1 MYNQSA
7 DTVYSVWEVY
17 LNLSKDYVPVAG
29 LVKYINFT
37 SFGPIRVYDWKM
49 KSIGMSIPL
58 THPSGGSVAGYNF
71 DYEKAGSYLI
81 ALGTSN
87 EIPLTTFINAGGF
100 ANQLTFRNYGT
111 ASIRGTS
118 ISYGYGS
125 DGLGRYYPLYPN
137 AIGIPATVSC
147 PTSYIGEMTVITI
160 NSRDTSNFYY
170 TLEYRFGNLTGT
182 IISKTK
188 ETQIFWQ
195 VPTAFIEE
203 MGEATSIDSCEI
215 ICSTYVNELVYDG
228 RSGYGGGGWDLVQ
241 TLVGGNPTSTYI
253 NVLKDVNLDGPL
265 FNPIVVDVNNT
276 TVALTGDNTKLIKYF
291 SNATATSGATGQ
303 QGAIIT
309 SEQVVNG
316 GTVIKSNTGTFN
328 KVESPIFDFTATDS
342 RGTTT
347 KTQYTAKMV
356 DYSKLTC
363 NILVST
369 PSVAGN
375 ATVVIEGNYF
385 NDSFGA
391 VNNTLTVE
399 YMRYDGGGWQRVE
412 VEPSEYNYR
421 AEFTISGLDYQVL
434 YTFKARATDKL
445 MSIESAEVQSIGKPV
460 YDWGQNDFHV
470 SVAFNADKAINM
482 LPDQSITGTTPEGDV
497 ISALVPCDSIGNTV
511 LGYGSYTNET
521 GATKIYGNE
530 VDIIAAN
537 GVSINGKTFG
547 GKVLYQ
553 GASHMNGNQT
563 ANLSEAISDQI
574 NGIVLV
580 FSLYRNGAAENV
592 SINSFFVSKKE
603 VELLEGAP
611 HFYFMGIN
619 AGFSIL
625 GAKYLYIYDTYIQ
638 GHEGNTSSS
647 ANSGITFNNSN
658 YVLRYVLG
666 V

>member
-1 MYNQSA
+1 MN
-7 DTVYSVWEVY
+7 V
-17 LNLSKDYVPVAG
+17 
-29 LVKYINFT
+29 
-37 SFGPIRVYDWKM
+37 
-49 KSIGMSIPL
+49 PL
-58 THPSGGSVAGYNF
+58 TNPSGGNVVGYNYN
-71 DYEKAGSYLI
+71 YEKAGTYLI

-87 EIPLTTFINAGGF
+87 EIPLTTFINAGAF
-100 ANQLTFRNYGT
+100 NSRLDFRNYGT
-111 ASIRGTS
+111 VSIRGTS
-118 ISYGYGS
+118 YKYGYGT
-125 DGLGRYYPLYPN
+125 DGMGLWMPTYSN
-137 AIGIPATVSC
+137 AIDIPATVSC
-147 PTSYIGEMTVITI
+147 PTSYIGEMTVMTI
-160 NSRDTSNFYY
+160 NSRVPKGFYY
-170 TLEYRFGNLTGT
+170 TLEYNFGDLTGT
-182 IISKTK
+182 IISDTT
-188 ETQIFWQ
+188 ETQIFWEI
-195 VPTAFIEE
+195 PTAFIDE
-203 MGEATSIDSCEI
+203 MGDATSIKSCEI
-215 ICSTYVNELVYDG
+215 TCSTYYYELVYDG
-228 RSGYGGGGWDLVQ
+228 RGSYGGGGWSREKV
-241 TLVGGNPTSTYI
+241 LVGGNPTSIDI
-253 NVLKDVNLDGPL
+253 NILKDVNLDGPL
-265 FNPIVVDVNNT
+265 FNPTVVDVNNA

-291 SNATATSGATGQ
+291 SNATTTSGATGQ

-328 KVESPIFDFTATDS
+328 KVESPVFDFTATDS

-399 YMRYDGGGWQRVE
+399 YMRYDGGGWQTVE
-412 VEPSEYNYR
+412 VEPSGSNYR

-445 MSIESAEVQSIGKPV
+445 MTITSAEVQSIGKPV
-460 YDWGQNDFHV
+460 YDWGQNDFHI
-470 SVAFNADKAINM
+470 SVPLNLDEEINM
-482 LPDQSITGTTPEGDV
+482 LPDQAIMGTTPEGDL
-497 ISALVPCDSIGNTV
+497 INALVPCDSIGNTV
-511 LGYGSYTNET
+511 LGYGSYESET

-563 ANLSEAISDQI
+563 ANLSEAISSQI

-611 HFYFMGIN
+611 HFYFLGVN
-619 AGFSIL
+619 AGFSIM

-638 GHEGNTSSS
+638 GHEGNTSSG
-647 ANSGITFNNSN
+647 ANSGISFNNSN